1 MINTIPRGDYPR
13 PQLRRAQWQCL
24 NGPWRIRADDAGEG
38 LKQRW
43 HEKGLGAKAQ
53 TIMVPF
59 TPRAPASQ
67 AEALR
72 HAACLWYERAFDAPS
87 WSGPVMLHFGA
98 ADHWTRVFL
107 NGQEIGQHR
116 GGYAPFSFEI
126 SQALK
131 PGSNRLT
138 VRVEDSPSWSQ
149 PRGKQAG
156 TTRWPIDYDPITGL
170 WQTVW
175 LEPVPAS
182 SLSWLYPRFSLEDRT
197 LVVTAG
203 FSWPVTG
210 KLTLSLH
217 REGAVIAQGSVEV
230 DHRSEARLAFTLE
243 DPALWHPDHPWL
255 YDLTA
260 TLEDPLEG
268 TLDRVESYLGLREI
282 TWDEAGLR
290 LNGEPLY
297 LRGVLDQGYF
307 PEGWYT
313 APSDEALRR
322 DVELTLALGFNCAR
336 KHQKA
341 EDPRYLYWADRLG
354 LLVWAEMPSGR
365 IFSTDLVETLT
376 QEWMA
381 LIRRD
386 RAHPSIITW
395 VPFNESWGVW
405 HQGSRPEQ
413 RAWVDSLYHLT
424 KALDPSRPVVGNDGW
439 EYSSGDLWT
448 LHLYEEERPLE
459 ERLAALRR
467 DPETAVTNSW
477 GGTPGQERRGA
488 LPGADVSG
496 LPMLLT
502 ECGGIGFGDRG
513 EDRFAYG
520 DFPETEAEL
529 LRQIQGTLEKI
540 SASPSLAGYVWTQ
553 LTDVQQEVNGLLYF
567 DRRPKL
573 PLPTLRACFSGEE
586 PSA

>member
-1 MINTIPRGDYPR
+1 
-13 PQLRRAQWQCL
+13 
-24 NGPWRIRADDAGEG
+24 
-38 LKQRW
+38 
-43 HEKGLGAKAQ
+43 
-53 TIMVPF
+53 
-59 TPRAPASQ
+59 
-67 AEALR
+67 
-72 HAACLWYERAFDAPS
+72 
-87 WSGPVMLHFGA
+87 
-98 ADHWTRVFL
+98 
-107 NGQEIGQHR
+107 
-116 GGYAPFSFEI
+116 
-126 SQALK
+126 
-131 PGSNRLT
+131 

-182 SLSWLYPRFSLEDRT
+182 SLSWLYPRFSLENRT

-203 FSWPVTG
+203 FSRPVTG
-210 KLTLSLH
+210 KLSLSLH

-230 DHRSEARLAFTLE
+230 EHRSEARLSFTLE

-341 EDPRYLYWADRLG
+341 EDPRYLYWADQLG

-424 KALDPSRPVVGNDGW
+424 KTLDPSRPVVGNDGW

-459 ERLAALRR
+459 ERLAALRQ

-477 GGTPGQERRGA
+477 GGTPGRERRGA

-502 ECGGIGFGDRG
+502 ECGGIGFGDGG

-529 LRQIQGTLEKI
+529 LRQIQDTLEKI
-540 SASPSLAGYVWTQ
+540 SASPTLAGYVWTQ

-573 PLPTLRACFSGEE
+573 PLPTLRTCFSREE